1 MSVGQHARRQGDNE
15 CRPISKFKN
24 QKLYKTSRIV
34 HRNPPMRDKQYKSAT
49 QRKLGK
55 EILLVTKKSVTRAR
69 SLEDRIK
76 SGISYQLVGATAK
89 GTVIHQNHVCVFS
102 APVVP
107 FRVFV

>member
-34 HRNPPMRDKQYKSAT
+34 HRIPYKSAT

-107 FRVFV
+107 LRVFV